1 MADTGSDTGDARE
14 GSTEDDYHT
23 DEVVTFKQRKGK
35 FPRRTQGELALGF
48 VIHLLM
54 LFYWVF
60 VHVYDGTII
69 KGLSVEDRLKFFPV
83 YENTVGRWKFLTY
96 INMVSEI
103 LFLIRLL
110 MLIFCSG
117 CVWYIFSSP
126 SSLTS
131 CPGAN

>member
-1 MADTGSDTGDARE
+1 MADTLADTDDARE
-14 GSTEDDYHT
+14 GSTEDDYHS
-23 DEVVTFKQRKGK
+23 DEVITFKQRKGK

-69 KGLSVEDRLKFFPV
+69 KGLSVEDRRKVVPD

-96 INMVSEI
+96 ITMVSE
-103 LFLIRLL
+103 
-110 MLIFCSG
+110 MLVLSDYLC
-117 CVWYIFSSP
+117 
-126 SSLTS
+126 
-131 CPGAN
+131 